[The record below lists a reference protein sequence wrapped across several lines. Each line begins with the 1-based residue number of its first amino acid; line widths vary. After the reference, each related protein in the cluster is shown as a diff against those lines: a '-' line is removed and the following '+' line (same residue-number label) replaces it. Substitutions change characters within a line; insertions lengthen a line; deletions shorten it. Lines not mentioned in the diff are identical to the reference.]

1 MKKIVSLILVITIML
16 LVGCEEVTTEERD
29 IKYFK
34 DSTKI
39 RVYIDEVTG
48 VNYIVHN
55 YYQKATAITP
65 RLNADGTPYVSEV
78 KGNE

>member
-16 LVGCEEVTTEERD
+16 LVGCDEVNTEKRD

-34 DSTKI
+34 DSVKI

-55 YYQKATAITP
+55 YYQDATAITV

-78 KGNE
+78 E